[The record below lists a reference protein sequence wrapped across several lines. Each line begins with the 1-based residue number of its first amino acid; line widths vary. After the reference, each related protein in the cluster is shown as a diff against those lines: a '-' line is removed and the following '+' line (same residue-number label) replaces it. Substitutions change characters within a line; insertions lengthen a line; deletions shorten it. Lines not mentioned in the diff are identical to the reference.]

1 MSRKMR
7 ILFVCSSMTGG
18 GAEQVVLHLLRTF
31 DREKFVLELALF
43 SATGSLYPN
52 VPADVPIHSLEGLGA
67 ARSVLQLR
75 RRLLGL
81 IHDSRIDVMNCHM
94 AESSRAVVR
103 ALIGTRRPPIALV
116 EHAVPSRYMGEKGG
130 WLRRMAFRLE
140 TAFLYRQAN
149 VVVAVS
155 AGVGREVRSLYG
167 IPQQRIRVIRNG
179 VQRRP
184 ALEETRSPLSQIISA
199 GRLVQVKGLDVL
211 LRAFAIVRKK
221 ADSQLVIFGEGPER
235 GALQS
240 LAEALAVAPYVRFPG
255 FVPDFWSHLGAD
267 ALFVLSSRSESS
279 SLVLVEA
286 MQRGLPVV
294 STRCP
299 YGPEEVIHDG
309 IDGLL
314 VPIDD
319 PASLAQA
326 LLRLLSNQAEARM
339 LAAAGRR
346 AVLQYSVEAMV
357 CEYQNLLLGLG
368 ASRLDES
375 GEKL

>member
-1 MSRKMR
+1 
-7 ILFVCSSMTGG
+7 
-18 GAEQVVLHLLRTF
+18 
-31 DREKFVLELALF
+31 
-43 SATGSLYPN
+43 
-52 VPADVPIHSLEGLGA
+52 
-67 ARSVLQLR
+67 
-75 RRLLGL
+75 
-81 IHDSRIDVMNCHM
+81 
-94 AESSRAVVR
+94 
-103 ALIGTRRPPIALV
+103 
-116 EHAVPSRYMGEKGG
+116 MGEKGG